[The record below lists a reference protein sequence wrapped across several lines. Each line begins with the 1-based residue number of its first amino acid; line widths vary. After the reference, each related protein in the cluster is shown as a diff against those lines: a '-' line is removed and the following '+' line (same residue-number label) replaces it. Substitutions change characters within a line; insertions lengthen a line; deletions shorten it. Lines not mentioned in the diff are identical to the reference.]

1 MSQIGILEQK
11 IADLEGKNFE
21 LDRETHNIHQN
32 KVKYEGLQNE
42 LFETQ
47 KKLNDL
53 EEINCK
59 LKLDIENLKLDLDQ
73 ETQQKEEIQRELKD
87 ILISQ
92 KDF

>member
-1 MSQIGILEQK
+1 M
-11 IADLEGKNFE
+11 
-21 LDRETHNIHQN
+21 
-32 KVKYEGLQNE
+32 QNE

-47 KKLNDL
+47 KKVNDL

-87 ILISQ
+87 ILIS
-92 KDF
+92 